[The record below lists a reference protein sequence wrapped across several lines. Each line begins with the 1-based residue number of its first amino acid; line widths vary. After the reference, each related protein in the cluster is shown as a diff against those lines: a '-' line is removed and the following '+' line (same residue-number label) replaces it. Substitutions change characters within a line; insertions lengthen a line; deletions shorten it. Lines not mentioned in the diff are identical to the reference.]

1 MEIVHANLFPEHH
14 KDPPQE
20 KSGDI
25 MVMHETLMDPLID
38 VREVNL
44 EQVDTSVG
52 LEGDIELEAMEET
65 VGNPMNNLLSMS

>member
-1 MEIVHANLFPEHH
+1 MEIVHANLFLEHH

-25 MVMHETLMDPLID
+25 IVMHETPMDPLTD
-38 VREVNL
+38 VREVNI

-52 LEGDIELEAMEET
+52 LEGGIELEAMEAT
-65 VGNPMNNLLSMS
+65 VGNPMNNLLSIS